1 MSLHKRAAV
10 AVLAASALGIGVASA
25 ATLGGLSSASLGA
38 NDTVVASCDADGVS
52 IAYTNSYDG
61 TTGRYRT
68 TAVTIN
74 GIDAAC
80 AAKSLAVT
88 LRDGAGTAIG
98 SGTATVSGTSQ
109 VVPLTPTAAADAVS
123 GAAVVIAG

>member
-1 MSLHKRAAV
+1 MSLRTRAV
-10 AVLAASALGIGVASA
+10 IAVLGASALGIGVASA

-38 NDTVVASCDADGVS
+38 NDTVVASCDTDGVS
-52 IAYTNSYDG
+52 IAYSNTYDG

-74 GIDAAC
+74 GIAAGC
-80 AAKSLAVT
+80 NTRTLSVT
-88 LRDGAGTAIG
+88 LKDGTGASIGT
-98 SGTATVSGTSQ
+98 GTVTVAGTSQ
-109 VVPLTPTAAADAVS
+109 VVTLAPTAASDAVA